1 METMH
6 NMRLQ
11 VEQLPKANVVHVEGA
26 IEANSFP
33 GLLHVL
39 NRLLTKPVPQV
50 ILNCGKVPYV
60 GTAELKGLLDL
71 AHIARARG
79 GDIKCAGLAPTIEQV
94 ATLIANGDPLEC
106 FPGVMEA
113 LAQFRFVPVAA

>member
-1 METMH
+1 MESMH

-11 VEQLPKANVVHVEGA
+11 VQQLPKANVVRVEGA

-33 GLLHVL
+33 GLLNVL
-39 NRLLTKPVPQV
+39 NHLLTKPVPQV
-50 ILNCGKVPYV
+50 ILDCGQVPYV

-71 AHIARARG
+71 AHRARARG

-106 FPGVMEA
+106 FPDVSFA
-113 LAQFRFVPVAA
+113 LASFPAAGVAA